1 MYRISKCFWIIEI
14 GDGVVKPSLCW
25 QVVAIKLNSVG
36 YRCLNKIYS
45 IERYVVL
52 FCMCIHSQKIFEWK
66 RRLRIMSRYFE
77 IGFVLPLLCLN
88 RLCMY
93 ENRVDI

>member
-45 IERYVVL
+45 IEICRSILYVYT
-52 FCMCIHSQKIFEWK
+52 FT
-66 RRLRIMSRYFE
+66 
-77 IGFVLPLLCLN
+77 
-88 RLCMY
+88 
-93 ENRVDI
+93 ENI